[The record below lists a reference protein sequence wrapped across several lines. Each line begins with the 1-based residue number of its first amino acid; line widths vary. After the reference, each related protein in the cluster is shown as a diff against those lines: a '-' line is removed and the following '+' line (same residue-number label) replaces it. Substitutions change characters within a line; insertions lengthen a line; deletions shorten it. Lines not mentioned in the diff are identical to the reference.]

1 MAVRLEKEAFTGG
14 VLGILVKW
22 LSDMKMELSQVGS
35 AWNSNQ
41 MAIGHENGA
50 FTGGILGILV
60 KWPFDLQRELS
71 QVESV
76 EF

>member
-1 MAVRLEKEAFTGG
+1 
-14 VLGILVKW
+14 
-22 LSDMKMELSQVGS
+22 
-35 AWNSNQ
+35 

-50 FTGGILGILV
+50 FRGGILGILV

-71 QVESV
+71 HVESV